1 MNKNNMNGLKT
12 KDLITIG
19 VFTALYFIFNMIGGM
34 PFGMNPVLTFYQP
47 MGSALLSGIIFMFL
61 ISKVA
66 KRGTIAILAIIIC
79 ILRFAT
85 GMHLSLIHI

>member
-34 PFGMNPVLTFYQP
+34 PFGMNPVLTFY
-47 MGSALLSGIIFMFL
+47 
-61 ISKVA
+61 
-66 KRGTIAILAIIIC
+66 
-79 ILRFAT
+79 
-85 GMHLSLIHI
+85 